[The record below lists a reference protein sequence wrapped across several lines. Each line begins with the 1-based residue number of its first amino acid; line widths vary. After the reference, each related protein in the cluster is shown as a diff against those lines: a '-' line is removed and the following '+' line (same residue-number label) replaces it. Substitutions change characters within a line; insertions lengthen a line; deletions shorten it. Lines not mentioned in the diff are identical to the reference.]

1 MLKNQDRV
9 CISPRDLGLG
19 FFILQK
25 VVDFAFD
32 LQEISSVF
40 RWFARTIFQ
49 TDVDERRPATHQDG
63 KMKRRLF
70 STLHRL
76 QHENPLVVLPI
87 LISKPD

>member
-9 CISPRDLGLG
+9 CISPCDLG

-25 VVDFAFD
+25 VVDFAF
-32 LQEISSVF
+32 VKKF
-40 RWFARTIFQ
+40 RRSIGGSLGRFSKPTS
-49 TDVDERRPATHQDG
+49 PAMNANQQQHQDE

-76 QHENPLVVLPI
+76 QHENPLVVLLI